1 MLVKVEPLLYLCV
14 NVCLQAGKLGLDPV
28 EVLLG
33 PGHVDVGLGTQPARP
48 PHLLGEGAS
57 VHLGRLQVPSI

>member
-1 MLVKVEPLLYLCV
+1 MYLCV

-33 PGHVDVGLGTQPARP
+33 SGHVDVGLGAQPARP
-48 PHLLGEGAS
+48 AHLLGEGAS